1 MRILIACV
9 FLELRL
15 FLEFEFDELSPDAY
29 NNRKK
34 SFPEL
39 IEKKEEILEIDSDSD
54 ENCWVVE
61 SKSKKSKKSKKAKK
75 SKKEKKKK
83 HKKDKRD

>member
-1 MRILIACV
+1 MS
-9 FLELRL
+9 E
-15 FLEFEFDELSPDAY
+15 

-39 IEKKEEILEIDSDSD
+39 IEKKDEILEIDSDSD

-61 SKSKKSKKSKKAKK
+61 SKSKKSKKSKKEKKSKK
-75 SKKEKKKK
+75 SKKEKKS
-83 HKKDKRD
+83 KKDKH